1 MLIVKVNRD
10 HEPCIACL
18 VARQCVRAPAPV
30 REDHWMVD
38 NEHAPAPDVTF
49 HIACF
54 TDHHTKRGGVR
65 NI

>member
-1 MLIVKVNRD
+1 MVGCKTVC
-10 HEPCIACL
+10 E
-18 VARQCVRAPAPV
+18 RAPAPV